1 MNLVLATNNTGK
13 VEEMRALLSDLPI
26 NFHTLRDFPW
36 VEPVKETGAS
46 YEENA
51 SMKAQT
57 YAQQTGVLAL
67 ADDSGL
73 EVKALGGAP
82 GLFSARYGGATA
94 SDGDR
99 IACLLGQVER
109 EGTKD
114 RSATF
119 VSVTALAEP
128 TNGLLRI
135 AFGSCEGQII
145 DRPRGTNG
153 FGYDPIFVPNGFDKT
168 FAELSAHVKNVISH
182 RAKSL
187 QAMREFLQELLAE
200 T

>member
-1 MNLVLATNNTGK
+1 MNLLLATNNIGK
-13 VEEMRALLSDLPI
+13 VQEMRAPLSDLPI
-26 NFHTLRDFPW
+26 NFYTLRDFPW

-51 SMKAQT
+51 SIKARS

-67 ADDSGL
+67 GDDSGL
-73 EVKALGGAP
+73 EVKALGGVP
-82 GLFSARYGGATA
+82 GLFSARYAGATA
-94 SDGDR
+94 SDEDR
-99 IACLLGQVER
+99 IACLLRQVER
-109 EGTKD
+109 DGTKD
-114 RSATF
+114 RTATF
-119 VSVTALAEP
+119 VCVTALADP

-145 DRPRGTNG
+145 DRPQGTNG
-153 FGYDPIFVPNGFDKT
+153 FGYDPIFVPNGFDQT
-168 FAELSAHVKNVISH
+168 FAELSAEVKNVISH

-187 QAMREFLQELLAE
+187 QAMHEFLQDLLAG